1 MSTVKLPGLI
11 DPHVHVRDLAQAHKD
26 DWDSCTAAA
35 LAGGITTIFA
45 MPNTQPPIVDLDALT
60 EYRRAAQ
67 QRARCDYG
75 IYLGSSASNVGNAYL
90 LAPQCAGLKMYLDAT
105 FGMLKM
111 EGLDLLVEHAANWP
125 ANKPLLAHAEEHQC
139 ASAILAA
146 HLAGRSIHICHVSRK
161 SEIELIDKAK
171 NKGMAVTCEVCPHH
185 MLFTPENLQ
194 MRGFTGGF
202 VEVRP
207 RVQTG
212 KDIAALWR
220 HLNVIDCFATD
231 HASHTVA
238 EKQSANPPPGFPGIE
253 QALAVW
259 LTCVHENQ
267 LTLDDIVLRMH
278 TNPARIFGV
287 SIDEGTHI
295 EIDPDEIWVVR
306 AEHQFTK
313 AGWTPYAGLTMRGRV
328 HKTVLRGIVA
338 YDGEEVL
345 AWKGMGRETG
355 L

>member
-1 MSTVKLPGLI
+1 MRLLLSAYACEPGRGSEPGVGWNWAIAL
-11 DPHVHVRDLAQAHKD
+11 
-26 DWDSCTAAA
+26 AA
-35 LAGGITTIFA
+35 LGHD
-45 MPNTQPPIVDLDALT
+45 VWVLT
-60 EYRRAAQ
+60 RANN
-67 QRARCDYG
+67 RDR
-75 IYLGSSASNVGNAYL
+75 
-90 LAPQCAGLKMYLDAT
+90 
-105 FGMLKM
+105 
-111 EGLDLLVEHAANWP
+111 
-125 ANKPLLAHAEEHQC
+125 
-139 ASAILAA
+139 
-146 HLAGRSIHICHVSRK
+146 
-161 SEIELIDKAK
+161 
-171 NKGMAVTCEVCPHH
+171 
-185 MLFTPENLQ
+185 
-194 MRGFTGGF
+194 
-202 VEVRP
+202 
-207 RVQTG
+207 
-212 KDIAALWR
+212 
-220 HLNVIDCFATD
+220 
-231 HASHTVA
+231 
-238 EKQSANPPPGFPGIE
+238 IE

-295 EIDPDEIWVVR
+295 EIDPDETWVVR